1 MNRAPSRT
9 EFAAATLAAIVPTS
23 YTDAPAREYA
33 IANLANRAPAFW
45 HTASATHAQIAELS
59 SEANRFASLER
70 ALDSIEDHYSRTGQH
85 NRRIRTAEIFDALIP
100 LNAAAMS
107 ELDAAYR
114 EIATFRSRDELA
126 ARSGLELAVA

>member
-9 EFAAATLAAIVPTS
+9 EFAAATLAAVAKTS
-23 YTDAPAREYA
+23 YTDTPAREYA
-33 IANLANRAPAFW
+33 IANLANRKPAFW

-59 SEANRFASLER
+59 SEANRFASLDR
-70 ALDSIEDHYSRTGQH
+70 ALASIEDHYAATGQH

-100 LNAAAMS
+100 LNAAAMD
-107 ELDAAYR
+107 ELDSAYR
-114 EIATFRSRDELA
+114 EIGTFRSRDELA